1 MEILDVIRDTAFSKF
16 GISMLKP
23 YQILVM
29 ERILEQE
36 EGAFVRHQLVILPT
50 GTGKSVC
57 FLVPAILCKGL
68 TVIVYPLLALM
79 NDQKAKLEAGGVR
92 CVVLRGG
99 QTKEQRAALWR
110 ELESGVKIILTTP
123 ESLLQ
128 KRVLGRLK
136 RYKISLF
143 VIDEAHVIVQWG
155 QSFRPEYSNL
165 KKAVFE
171 LMPKQVLGFT
181 ATASG
186 STVEQIWQKLFP
198 AKPLVVRADADR
210 ENIVYS
216 AYPTWDRTQGVV
228 DILRTCQKPALVFC
242 RTRHEA
248 QQVCY
253 DALRD
258 LRGYNFPIKFYHAGL
273 TRGEREA
280 LEKWYSKTI
289 NGVLVTTCAFGMGI
303 DVKSIRTVIHHKLP
317 KTVEEYLQESG
328 RAGRDGL
335 MSVAWVLR
343 KLGDDEAGNPVAA
356 IFAGSSCRRQALL
369 SVLGQHKTD
378 CIGCDVCLNTV
389 LSTVNGQEVLEDL
402 TKRYPFSFALEEAAQ
417 LVTGNRNIALAGYDE
432 RFNTFFGTLKDWNCR
447 RLKIAIKYACDTKA
461 VKIGYVEFLN
471 KGKLLYPTSIPLYNF
486 LARVLGR
493 LNNGYCWIIRKRR
506 KLRESF
512 GKILGFR
519 EKAR

>member
-79 NDQKAKLEAGGVR
+79 NDQKAKLEAGGVK

-99 QTKEQRAALWR
+99 QTKEQRTALWR
-110 ELESGVKIILTTP
+110 ELDNGTKIVLTTP
-123 ESLLQ
+123 ETLLQ

-155 QSFRPEYSNL
+155 QDFRPEYFNL

-171 LMPKQVLGFT
+171 LLPKQVLGFT
-181 ATASG
+181 ATASEA
-186 STVEQIWQKLFP
+186 TVRMIWQRLFP
-198 AKPLVVRADADR
+198 SKPLVVRADADR
-210 ENIVYS
+210 ENIVY
-216 AYPTWDRTQGVV
+216 ATYPTWDRTQGIV
-228 DILRTCQKPALVFC
+228 DILRTCKKPALVFC
-242 RTRHEA
+242 RTRHET

-258 LRGYNFPIKFYHAGL
+258 LRDYDFPIKFYHAGL
-273 TRGEREA
+273 TRCEREA

-328 RAGRDGL
+328 RAGRDGQ

-369 SVLGQHKTD
+369 RVLGQEKLD
-378 CIGCDVCLNTV
+378 CVGCDVCLNNV
-389 LSTVNGQEVLEDL
+389 QKTVNGQEVLEGL
-402 TKRYPFSFALEEAAQ
+402 AKKYPFSFALEDAAQ
-417 LVTGNRNIALAGYDE
+417 LVTGSRNIAMAGYDA
-432 RFNTFFGTLKDWNCR
+432 RFNPFYGTMSDWNSR
-447 RLKIAIKYACDTKA
+447 RLKIAIKYACDVKA
-461 VKIGYVEFLN
+461 VKIGYVEFLK
-471 KGKLLYPTSIPLYNF
+471 KGKLLYPTSIPLYN
-486 LARVLGR
+486 LIARVLGR
-493 LNNGYCWIIRKRR
+493 LNSGYCWIIRKRR

-512 GKILGFR
+512 TKVFCFR

>member
-1 MEILDVIRDTAFSKF
+1 MEILDVIRETAFRNF

-36 EGAFVRHQLVILPT
+36 EGSFVRHQLVILPT

-79 NDQKAKLEAGGVR
+79 NDQKAKLEAGGVK

-99 QTKEQRAALWR
+99 QTKKQRATLWKQV
-110 ELESGVKIILTTP
+110 EGGTKIILTTP

-128 KRVLGRLK
+128 KRVLERLK
-136 RYKISLF
+136 KYRISLF

-155 QSFRPEYSNL
+155 QDFRPDYFNL
-165 KKAVFE
+165 KKAVTE
-171 LMPKQVLGFT
+171 LLPKQVLGFT
-181 ATASG
+181 ATASEP
-186 STVEQIWQKLFP
+186 TVQMIWQKLFP
-198 AKPLVVRADADR
+198 SKPLVVRADADR
-210 ENIVYS
+210 ENIVYF

-228 DILRTCQKPALVFC
+228 DLLRTCQKPALVFC
-242 RTRHEA
+242 RTRHET

-258 LRGYNFPIKFYHAGL
+258 LRSCGFPIKFYHAGL
-273 TRGEREA
+273 TRNEREA
-280 LEKWYSKTI
+280 LEKWFSKTV
-289 NGVLVTTCAFGMGI
+289 NGVLITTCAFGMGI

-317 KTVEEYLQESG
+317 RTVEEYLQESG
-328 RAGRDGL
+328 RAGRDGK

-343 KLGDDEAGNPVAA
+343 QLGDNENGNPVAA
-356 IFAGSSCRRQALL
+356 IFAGTSCRRQALL
-369 SVLGQHKTD
+369 SVLGQQKTD
-378 CIGCDVCLNTV
+378 CIGCDVCLKKVQT
-389 LSTVNGQEVLEDL
+389 TANGQLVMEKFV
-402 TKRYPFSFALEEAAQ
+402 RSFPFSFSLEDTAQ
-417 LVTGNRNIALAGYDE
+417 LVTGNRNIAMVGYE
-432 RFNTFFGTLKDWNCR
+432 NRFNAFFGAMKDWNSR
-447 RLKIAIKYACDTKA
+447 RLKLTLKYICDNKIA
-461 VKIGYVEFLN
+461 KIGYVEFLK

-486 LARVLGR
+486 LACVLGR
-493 LNNGYCWIIRKRR
+493 LNHGYCWIVRERRRLKEGIRKIF
-506 KLRESF
+506 S
-512 GKILGFR
+512 FR

>member
-1 MEILDVIRDTAFSKF
+1 MEILDVIRETSFSKF

-36 EGAFVRHQLVILPT
+36 EGVFVRHQLVILPT

-79 NDQKAKLEAGGVR
+79 NDHKAKLEAGGVK

-99 QTKEQRAALWR
+99 QTKEQRNALWK
-110 ELESGVKIILTTP
+110 ELESGAKIVLTTP
-123 ESLLQ
+123 ETLLQ

-136 RYKISLF
+136 KYRISLF

-155 QSFRPEYSNL
+155 QSFRPEYFNL
-165 KKAVFE
+165 KKAVTE

-181 ATASG
+181 ATASEQ
-186 STVEQIWQKLFP
+186 TVQVIWQKLFP
-198 AKPLVVRADADR
+198 SKPLVVRADADR
-210 ENIVYS
+210 ENIVYT

-242 RTRHEA
+242 RTRHET
-248 QQVCY
+248 QQICY

-258 LRGYNFPIKFYHAGL
+258 LRGYGFPIKFYHAGL
-273 TRGEREA
+273 TRSEREA
-280 LEKWYSKTI
+280 LEKWFSKTA
-289 NGVLVTTCAFGMGI
+289 NGVLVTTCAFGMGV

-317 KTVEEYLQESG
+317 DTVEEYLQESG
-328 RAGRDGL
+328 RAGRDGK

-343 KLGDDEAGNPVAA
+343 QLGENENGNPVAA
-356 IFAGSSCRRQALL
+356 IFAGKTCRRQALL
-369 SVLGQHKTD
+369 SVLGQQKTD
-378 CIGCDVCLNTV
+378 CIGCDVCLNKVQT
-389 LSTVNGQEVLEDL
+389 TANGQTIMEKLVKNYPFYFSLED
-402 TKRYPFSFALEEAAQ
+402 AAQ
-417 LVTGNRNIALAGYDE
+417 LVTGNKNIAMAGYEE
-432 RFNTFFGTLKDWNCR
+432 RFNVFFGAMSDWNSR
-447 RLKIAIKYACDTKA
+447 RLKLALKYACQAKIA
-461 VKIGYVEFLN
+461 KIGYVEFLK

-493 LNNGYCWIIRKRR
+493 LNSGYCWIVRKRR
-506 KLRESF
+506 RLKEGFR
-512 GKILGFR
+512 KIFSFR